1 MKVFISYSVHDSE
14 FVKEFAE
21 ALKPHVESLKFWEE
35 SKEPGED
42 AWKSIFSWID
52 GADLVLAVI
61 TDKTISRAMAV
72 GNEIGH
78 ARAKNKKVIP
88 LVAPDID
95 DSQLGCLKGVT
106 YQRIDKDDPKPA
118 IEAIAKEINR
128 MKQVKQQ
135 AGQSDLGD
143 LLVIAGLVALVIWAE
158 KK

>member
-14 FVKEFAE
+14 FVQEFAN
-21 ALKPHVESLKFWEE
+21 ALKPHVEALHYWEE
-35 SKEPGED
+35 SKGLGED
-42 AWKSIFSWID
+42 AWTSIFSWID
-52 GADLVLAVI
+52 EADLVLAVI

-78 ARAKNKKVIP
+78 ARAKGRKVIP
-88 LVAPDID
+88 LVAPGID
-95 DSQLGCLKGVT
+95 DGQLGCLKGVT

-118 IEAIAKEINR
+118 IEAIAKEISR
-128 MKQVKQQ
+128 MKLVKQQ

-143 LLVIAGLVALVIWAE
+143 LLVIAGLVALVVWAA